1 MRIFSEKPVQ
11 NYNFFCYL
19 ANNWGNFFFLLVNFI
34 AFLNN
39 LKVNSIMK

>member
-19 ANNWGNFFFLLVNFI
+19 ANNWEKNLSVLVKFI